1 MKTYSDTDRI
11 RIKATMKT
19 TIHMA
24 MLVAVFLS
32 AFLWIGSIKGVY
44 AEDTE
49 LTVKKDGEVVKEF
62 TLTEL
67 DQIAADEGNR
77 TYTYSAWN
85 TFPTF
90 DKNTYASV
98 TGPTVDAV
106 LKKAG
111 VRDAVTDTGTVT
123 FSDGSYGA
131 SFTGDQLFN
140 EKRYYFPNGGLADPK
155 TGVVP
160 DESYDGASEVDA
172 VIYLTGGKD
181 GNVLCVGQ
189 AAPNDENKPAF
200 TKYLT
205 TIEIKTTPASRCAVP
220 EPAPASKSICKK
232 GEEIALT
239 GTGRS
244 LEYIYYT
251 LDGSDPD
258 YGSSIYN
265 SGMNQGIETRPV
277 LPDKYG
283 VFHLK
288 VKVKAYGKQDSEVA
302 DFRYYV
308 GPSTVKPTL
317 KLTAGKRQ
325 VTVRWSRVSGAT
337 GYVIYRST
345 KKSSGFRAV
354 KTIGKGSTVKYVNKK
369 LKKGKRYY
377 YKVRAYRTM
386 EGKKVYG
393 KYSAVKSTKAK

>member
-11 RIKATMKT
+11 RIKATMKA

-24 MLVAVFLS
+24 MVVAVFLA
-32 AFLWIGSIKGVY
+32 AFFWIGSIQIVY
-44 AEDTE
+44 AEGTD
-49 LTVKKDGEVVKEF
+49 LTIKKDGEVVKEF
-62 TLTEL
+62 TLEEL
-67 DQIAADEGNR
+67 EQIAAEEGNKIC
-77 TYTYSAWN
+77 TYSAWN

-90 DKNTYASV
+90 DKKTYASV

-131 SFTGDQLFN
+131 SFTGNQLFN
-140 EKRYYFPNGGLADPK
+140 EKRYCFPNGGLADPK
-155 TGVVP
+155 TGAVP
-160 DESYDGASEVDA
+160 DESYADASEVEA

-200 TKYLT
+200 TKYLA

-220 EPAPASKSICKK
+220 ESVPADRSICKK
-232 GEEIALT
+232 GEEIVLN

-244 LEYIYYT
+244 MEYIYYT
-251 LDGSDPD
+251 LDGSEPD
-258 YGSSIYN
+258 YGSTIYN
-265 SGMNQGIETRPV
+265 SGMNQGTETRPV
-277 LPDKYG
+277 LPNKYG
-283 VFHLK
+283 VYHLK
-288 VKVKAYGKQDSEVA
+288 VKVKAYGKLDSEVA

-308 GPSTVKPTL
+308 GPSTEKPTL
-317 KLTAGKRQ
+317 KLTAGKRK

-345 KKSSGFRAV
+345 KKSSGFKAV
-354 KTIGKGSTVKYVNKK
+354 KTIKKGGTLKYVNKK

-386 EGKKVYG
+386 EGRKVYG
-393 KYSAVKSTKAK
+393 RYSAVKSTRAK